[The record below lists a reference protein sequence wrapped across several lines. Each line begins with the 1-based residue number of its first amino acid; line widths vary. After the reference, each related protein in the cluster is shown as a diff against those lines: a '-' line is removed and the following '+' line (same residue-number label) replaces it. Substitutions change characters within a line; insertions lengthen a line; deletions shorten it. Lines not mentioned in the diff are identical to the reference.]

1 MLKWKAGSNERIRN
15 ANEGQLKDVKE
26 KTMLMKK
33 LARNWK
39 KISVGDKFT
48 LPTRD
53 EDDSRPMDS
62 REQEE
67 LILSLERTEA
77 EQSVLWRRVVG
88 GLEFCYAAFLLYST
102 FQQALFPWELRYH
115 AYFMEDMDSSMVI
128 FADLIAVSA
137 CALAIEGLL
146 HNSKYHRQWI
156 WYSCFVA
163 LLLAVFWLYYMLRMP
178 RFRWDVIWLP
188 LGPLSG
194 AGICLYVDHLL
205 TESSEEVKKLRS
217 YMNGTHG
224 VAFKHKQAD

>member
-1 MLKWKAGSNERIRN
+1 
-15 ANEGQLKDVKE
+15 
-26 KTMLMKK
+26 MKK

-39 KISVGDKFT
+39 KICVDDKFT

-88 GLEFCYAAFLLYST
+88 GLVFCYAAFLLYSIY
-102 FQQALFPWELRYH
+102 QQALFPWELRYH
-115 AYFMEDMDSSMVI
+115 AYFMEDLDSSMVM
-128 FADLIAVSA
+128 FAVQILLPEIYYFANFNPKTDWIAVSA
-137 CALAIEGLL
+137 CALAIVGLL
-146 HNSKYHRQWI
+146 HNSKNHRQLI
-156 WYSCFVA
+156 WYSCSVG

-188 LGPLSG
+188 LGPFSG

-217 YMNGTHG
+217 YMYAYKAN
-224 VAFKHKQAD
+224 

>member
-1 MLKWKAGSNERIRN
+1 
-15 ANEGQLKDVKE
+15 
-26 KTMLMKK
+26 MLMKK

-128 FADLIAVSA
+128 IAGSFFFFFTYFCCSSADNIVQLILV
-137 CALAIEGLL
+137 
-146 HNSKYHRQWI
+146 YV
-156 WYSCFVA
+156 YSTMITIVDLF
-163 LLLAVFWLYYMLRMP
+163 P
-178 RFRWDVIWLP
+178 RTLNV
-188 LGPLSG
+188 LSWK
-194 AGICLYVDHLL
+194 GI
-205 TESSEEVKKLRS
+205 
-217 YMNGTHG
+217 
-224 VAFKHKQAD
+224 